1 MPESKN
7 CTTQKSLRIPFYSQ
21 QDPEKMKNSKVSK
34 FSTLIQIFKVFSKNL
49 IFHFFQGP
57 IGHKMEF

>member
-7 CTTQKSLRIPFYSQ
+7 CTTQKSLRISFYGQ
-21 QDPEKMKNSKVSK
+21 QDPEKMKNSKFSK
-34 FSTLIQIFKVFSKNL
+34 FSTLHQIFKVFSKNL
-49 IFHFFQGP
+49 IFHFFQGS